1 MRKSLLM
8 TSALG
13 LTALVMPTLAMA
25 GAAVGSS
32 PAACGSGFFAQF
44 DAKIMSAKLEIK
56 NEKKNTP
63 VEADASVSEDAV
75 RQELVNSDLK
85 KFAELGWKVRFNYG
99 TGATRNEFLVAVLS
113 NITIGSIAGKT
124 DSNIAVAISGV
135 VQPLNP
141 IANPANPTDSELAAL
156 LKVGGRVFTDALNN
170 DADAAADFRKLAKD
184 LRELANDAR
193 KYGEADATTLNDA
206 MNHMANNNILSRVVV
221 RNTQT
226 IDDAVGVAFLA
237 NVLHLV
243 WPDLIKA
250 PVVLV
255 IGNRVDVAAIN
266 DENAQQSIAKYLSD
280 SVYRN
285 SVLAAIKTDGDYAG
299 RVAQQIEN
307 NIALN
312 TRLAKMRAFPDL
324 TDRRVYNQ
332 ALAGGVGA
340 TVGWW
345 QNLGGFAL
353 SISGSGDYHW
363 GTFRMMDDAAGS
375 PMKAEDKRKLGFGV
389 QGNLGLHYVVSP
401 STTLGVLVGLRGQQL
416 NFGRSTTN
424 ANANTTSST
433 NSTGDYVAKWMI
445 NPVVSAQA
453 RTFFTD
459 NVYGALTVGYIIP
472 MSEKDYALDN
482 TNIDKDAKIRF
493 QGLTGGFS
501 IGMTF

>member
-32 PAACGSGFFAQF
+32 AACGSGFFAQF
-44 DAKIMSAKLEIK
+44 DAKIMNAKLEIK
-56 NEKKNTP
+56 NEEKNTP
-63 VEADASVSEDAV
+63 VEADAPVSEDAV
-75 RQELVNSDLK
+75 RQALVNSDLK

-99 TGATRNEFLVAVLS
+99 AGLARHEFLTAILDGL
-113 NITIGSIAGKT
+113 TIGSIANKT
-124 DSNIAVAISGV
+124 DADIAAAVNAAAAA
-135 VQPLNP
+135 P
-141 IANPANPTDSELAAL
+141 IQGFPANPQDADLASL
-156 LKVGGRVFTDALNN
+156 LKVAGRIFSAEVDNAK
-170 DADAAADFRKLAKD
+170 AAAEFRLLAQD
-184 LRELANDAR
+184 LRELANGAR
-193 KYGEADATTLNDA
+193 KHGEADATALSRAITN
-206 MNHMANNNILSRVVV
+206 MATNNTLSRVYV
-221 RNTQT
+221 NDGQT
-226 IDDAVGVAFLA
+226 IDVAVTAAFPNNL
-237 NVLHLV
+237 LCLV
-243 WPDLIKA
+243 WPDLIKM
-250 PVVLV
+250 PSVFV
-255 IGNRVDVAAIN
+255 IGNNINAATIN
-266 DENAQQSIAKYLSD
+266 DKDAQQSIVKFLSD
-280 SVYRN
+280 SAYRTT
-285 SVLAAIKTDGDYAG
+285 VLAAVKADASYAG
-299 RVAQQIEN
+299 RVAQKIDS

-312 TRLAKMRAFPDL
+312 TQLAKRRALPDL

-363 GTFRMMDDAAGS
+363 GTFRTMDDAAGS
-375 PMKAEDKRKLGFGV
+375 PMKAEDKRKLGFGI

-424 ANANTTSST
+424 TNANTSST
-433 NSTGDYVAKWMI
+433 NSTGDYVDKLMI